1 MKCFGGMGMK
11 TNQLNQWTQPNCL
24 PAHQL
29 NEGKQIEKWN
39 QKKFDGMNQLLA
51 AFIVDVVGYRPEAHL
66 PQKNFTQS
74 ISPIDF
80 TRLLCPIN
88 SIAPAK
94 TGSPKFI
101 SSLISEID
109 GLSLGW
115 WVGCLHSITLHPVIW
130 KTLFFNEGS
139 NKPNQRQQ
147 RKLNLSSPTQT
158 NFLFFLKNEKRIL

>member
-94 TGSPKFI
+94 TGSPTLFV
-101 SSLISEID
+101 
-109 GLSLGW
+109 LSLKIIEGFGLLCCW
-115 WVGCLHSITLHPVIW
+115 APPHNQLHETKRKEEWLSFEWNGGGRRPRGQHNPN
-130 KTLFFNEGS
+130 KTN
-139 NKPNQRQQ
+139 
-147 RKLNLSSPTQT
+147 
-158 NFLFFLKNEKRIL
+158 